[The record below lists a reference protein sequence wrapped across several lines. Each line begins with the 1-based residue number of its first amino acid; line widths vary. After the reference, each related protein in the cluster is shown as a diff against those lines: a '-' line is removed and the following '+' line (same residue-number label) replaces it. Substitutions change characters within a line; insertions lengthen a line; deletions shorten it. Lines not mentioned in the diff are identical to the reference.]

1 MAHKF
6 RMPDIGE
13 GLTEATIVQWFVAVG
28 DEVVVDQILVEI
40 ETAKTVVEIPS
51 PFEGTVTSIH
61 ASEGE
66 TIEVGAVLFVIDGDT
81 TDDPT
86 KVSASARAM
95 PVVRKLAQELG
106 IDLENIT
113 GSGPQGAVTRPDVL
127 DAHSHVED
135 PDQGID
141 LVPLSRTRRTI
152 ADHMSKSWATIP
164 HVTVQAEFRAEKL
177 LAGRTPTGESSLSLE
192 VLLGRAI
199 IPLLGEYPEFN
210 AAYVDGSVLYRP
222 HVHLGF
228 AVDTEAGLTVVVV
241 RNADDLDVSDLAS
254 EFVRLAAASRDRT
267 LGVEEMT
274 GQTFTISNI
283 GALGG
288 GRGTPIIPL
297 RTSAIISLGRAD
309 RKPVIEDDRVAV
321 GLVAPLDLSYDHRLI
336 DGALGQR
343 FLSALLRTLA

>member
-1 MAHKF
+1 MSHEF

-28 DEVVVDQILVEI
+28 DEVVIDQILVEI

-51 PFEGTVTSIH
+51 PSEGTITSIR
-61 ASEGE
+61 AREGE
-66 TIEVGAVLFVIDGDT
+66 IVEVGAVLFVVDGEVS
-81 TDDPT
+81 DDPAP
-86 KVSASARAM
+86 VSGSTRAM

-106 IDLENIT
+106 VDVESIT
-113 GSGPQGAVTRPDVL
+113 GSGPQGVITRTDVL
-127 DAHSHVED
+127 DAHSHSED
-135 PDQGID
+135 SGRGVN
-141 LVPLSRTRRTI
+141 LVPLSQTRRTI

-177 LAGRTPTGESSLSLE
+177 LADRTTDGESKLPLE
-192 VLLGRAI
+192 ALLGNAI
-199 IPLLGEYPEFN
+199 IPLLQQYPEFN
-210 AAYVDGSVLYRP
+210 AAYVNGSAAYRS

-241 RNADDLDVSDLAS
+241 RNADDLDVSDLAA
-254 EFVRLAAASRDRT
+254 EFVRLADASQDRT

-288 GRGTPIIPL
+288 GHGTPIIPL
-297 RTSAIISLGRAD
+297 GTSAIISLGRAD
-309 RKPVIEDDRVAV
+309 RKPVIEDDNLAV